1 MGPVPRLLDFEEV
14 GTVTI
19 AAVVVADEVEDVD
32 AEVGAPVAV
41 VVRVGT
47 ASTGKDS
54 SGENA
59 IVAF

>member
-14 GTVTI
+14 GVVAT
-19 AAVVVADEVEDVD
+19 AAVVVADEAEDVD

-41 VVRVGT
+41 VVRVGI

-54 SGENA
+54 SGENS